1 MDNPQAF
8 DHQLIEEMK
17 NKESYDYECREL
29 PTNALRMMN
38 DLRKREQL
46 CDVTLIIG
54 NKKLYVHRLVL
65 AATSQYFHRMFLSE
79 MKESKADTITL
90 KDVDEGAMETLID
103 FAYTSRL
110 HITIANVQNLMAA
123 ASIFLFPT
131 AVHACA
137 MFLAG
142 QLHTTNCLGI
152 RTFAEDHSS
161 QSLVKKAEEYFRDH
175 FMDAVKSEEFLQLS
189 APTLGSLINSD
200 DLHIRS
206 EEAVYDAVML
216 WINHDEQTRSQHLP
230 DLLCHVRLPHIAPS
244 CLTTKIESNEF
255 IRNNLKC
262 RDLIDEAKNFHLMP
276 DFSRLHLER
285 FRPRKSTCGQLF
297 AIGGRGAV
305 GEPFRSVEC
314 YDFRNNEWTDGA
326 EMISCRRHVGVSC
339 LNGKLYAVGG
349 HDGTQH
355 LNTVECYDPLKRTW
369 SLVASMK
376 TLRRGIAV
384 GVLGG
389 PLYAVGGLDDVN
401 CYRTVERYDPD
412 SDEWTEVAS
421 LRTPRGGVGVATLG
435 KFLYAAGGNDGSASL
450 NTVERY
456 DPHVDKWTEVT
467 LMSKRRAGVGLAPL
481 NGYLYAVGGF
491 DDASPLNT
499 VERYDPD
506 TNEWSFVNHMHH
518 PRGGVGLCTMGGYLF
533 AVGGHDGK
541 SYLNSAE
548 MYYPEE
554 DHWEMIASMKVC
566 RAGAGVV
573 VCPLPLVTMPG
584 SL

>member
-389 PLYAVGGLDDVN
+389 PLYAVGQQ
-401 CYRTVERYDPD
+401 
-412 SDEWTEVAS
+412 
-421 LRTPRGGVGVATLG
+421 
-435 KFLYAAGGNDGSASL
+435 
-450 NTVERY
+450 
-456 DPHVDKWTEVT
+456 
-467 LMSKRRAGVGLAPL
+467 
-481 NGYLYAVGGF
+481 
-491 DDASPLNT
+491 
-499 VERYDPD
+499 
-506 TNEWSFVNHMHH
+506 
-518 PRGGVGLCTMGGYLF
+518 LF
-533 AVGGHDGK
+533 C
-541 SYLNSAE
+541 
-548 MYYPEE
+548 
-554 DHWEMIASMKVC
+554 IASVIM
-566 RAGAGVV
+566 
-573 VCPLPLVTMPG
+573 
-584 SL
+584 